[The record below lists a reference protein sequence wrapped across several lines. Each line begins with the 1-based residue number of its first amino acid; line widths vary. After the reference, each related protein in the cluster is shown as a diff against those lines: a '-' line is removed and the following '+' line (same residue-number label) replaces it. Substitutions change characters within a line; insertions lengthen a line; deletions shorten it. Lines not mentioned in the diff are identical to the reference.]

1 MKKYIY
7 SVISILLV
15 CASCTKDE
23 VPANYRIGYT
33 NPQLFFEEL
42 EYHGAVLISK
52 SCNDIIRKGFGMAN
66 HETGESNTVTTKFRI
81 GSVSKTLT
89 RMGIIQ
95 LKRDGLIASFDQ
107 SLSDLDPLFSSFS
120 EITLRQLLKHQSG
133 IPDYVPMIEDAAK
146 AGEAI
151 SPIKICELLEE
162 HISSE
167 GLLFTPGTS
176 MQYSNSNYL
185 LAAVL
190 IEKLAGSSYENY
202 IHQNI
207 LQPLNM
213 QHTEMGTNSIP
224 SQGYAQGYNG
234 IQNVSDYP
242 MSITIG
248 AGCWTSTVE
257 DMEIWCKAVME
268 DEWLTEEEKNVIW
281 GLDVAAETT
290 VFGMSWFVSNI
301 NNNTFIWHGGDI
313 DGFSSLIGFIPESEG
328 VIIALSNEQDNT
340 AFTRNTI
347 IETILNNEF

>member
-7 SVISILLV
+7 SFIVIVLV
-15 CASCTKDE
+15 CVSCSNDD
-23 VPANYRIGYT
+23 VPASPTINST
-33 NPQLFFEEL
+33 NSQLFFEEL
-42 EYHGAVLISK
+42 GYNGAVLISK
-52 SCNDIIRKGFGMAN
+52 SGNDIIRKGFGKAN

-89 RMGIIQ
+89 GMGFIQ
-95 LKRDGLIASFDQ
+95 LKRDGLITSFDQ

-120 EITLRQLLKHQSG
+120 EITLRQLLRHQSG
-133 IPDYVPMIEDAAK
+133 IPDYVPMVEDAAK
-146 AGEAI
+146 TGETI
-151 SPIKICELLEE
+151 SPMEIFELLQKYISTEE
-162 HISSE
+162 
-167 GLLFTPGTS
+167 LLFSPGTS

-185 LAAVL
+185 LASVL

-224 SQGYAQGYNG
+224 SHGYAQGYNG
-234 IQNVSDYP
+234 TQKVSDYP
-242 MSITIG
+242 MAITVG

-257 DMEIWCKAVME
+257 DMEIWCKAVMGY
-268 DEWLTEEEKNVIW
+268 EWLTEEEKNVIW
-281 GLDVAAETT
+281 GMDVAAETT

-301 NNNTFIWHGGDI
+301 NNKKFIWHGGDI

-347 IETILNNEF
+347 IETILHNEF